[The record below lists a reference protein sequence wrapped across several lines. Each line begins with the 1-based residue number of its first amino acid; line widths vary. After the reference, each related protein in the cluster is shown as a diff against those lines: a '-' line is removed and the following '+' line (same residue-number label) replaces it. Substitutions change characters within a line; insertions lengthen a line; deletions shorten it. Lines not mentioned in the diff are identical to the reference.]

1 MRRVGIAL
9 ALLVGTIGVV
19 TAGEHKGEDKHNGED
34 KGEHKQ
40 IAILDDC
47 DPRDPN
53 WNSVGGCTLEEGDV
67 TLAEFNAFLAS
78 PLSSAVIGH
87 SAWRF
92 DPAYLKIERD
102 ETVRVRNEGGRLHTF
117 TEVAN
122 CGGGRVPALSFG
134 LTHAPECVLPPAVD
148 PNNVPP
154 GAGVEVSGLTV
165 GNHRFQCC
173 IHSWMRMLIKVKADD

>member
-9 ALLVGTIGVV
+9 ALVVGTIGVV
-19 TAGEHKGEDKHNGED
+19 TAGEHKREHKGEDE
-34 KGEHKQ
+34 GEHRQ
-40 IAILDDC
+40 IAIRDDC

-53 WNSVGGCTLEEGDV
+53 WASVGGCTLEEGDV

-102 ETVRVRNEGGRLHTF
+102 
-117 TEVAN
+117 
-122 CGGGRVPALSFG
+122 
-134 LTHAPECVLPPAVD
+134 
-148 PNNVPP
+148 
-154 GAGVEVSGLTV
+154 
-165 GNHRFQCC
+165 
-173 IHSWMRMLIKVKADD
+173 